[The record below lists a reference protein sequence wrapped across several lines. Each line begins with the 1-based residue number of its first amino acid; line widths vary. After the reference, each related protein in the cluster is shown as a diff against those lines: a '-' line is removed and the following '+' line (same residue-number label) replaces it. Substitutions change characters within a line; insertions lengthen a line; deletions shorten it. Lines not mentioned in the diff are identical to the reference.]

1 MGSRT
6 KALLISFVLF
16 ACVLHAA
23 AGVTAQQRYVVTND
37 NPNGANTA
45 TVYLAGGT
53 ELNPTLTKLA
63 TIPTGG
69 LGTQYAYF
77 AANLVAI
84 VKAGTDEC
92 AFVSDGGSNDIAGID
107 LSTFAVT
114 GNFKGSSTDAANE
127 GIGLLAHKGYL

>member
-53 ELNPTLTKLA
+53 ELNPTLAKLA

-77 AANLVAI
+77 AANLAN
-84 VKAGTDEC
+84 
-92 AFVSDGGSNDIAGID
+92 SDRH
-107 LSTFAVT
+107 VHR
-114 GNFKGSSTDAANE
+114 AAPS
-127 GIGLLAHKGYL
+127 ASFCSMSDK